1 MCPTH
6 KTRERHEKCLFF
18 SFFFFFKNLLFFFF
32 YFFFFIGFSSSSSI
46 SPPPP
51 FSFFFVDNDTLNG
64 TPFTKQKKRE
74 RKKKEKMRG
83 KEKKMN
89 ERNAIFID
97 VQQKDFDDIKR
108 WRRRRRRRRRSCR
121 RISTRAIH
129 LPGCFHRPQRTS
141 RFEARQNIIGFVVLA
156 TRTRRTRTQ
165 QKKLCDGKRSCPGR
179 RP

>member
-1 MCPTH
+1 MCHTQN
-6 KTRERHEKCLFF
+6 ERDTKSVSFFPLF
-18 SFFFFFKNLLFFFF
+18 SFFKSVCLFPPFFFDWLLILLLHF
-32 YFFFFIGFSSSSSI
+32 
-46 SPPPP
+46 PPP
-51 FSFFFVDNDTLNG
+51 FFFVDNDTLNG

-74 RKKKEKMRG
+74 KKKKKMRG

-108 WRRRRRRRRRSCR
+108 WRRRRRRRSCR
-121 RISTRAIH
+121 RISTRAVH

-165 QKKLCDGKRSCPGR
+165 QKKLCAGKRSCPGR

>member
-1 MCPTH
+1 MCHTQN
-6 KTRERHEKCLFF
+6 ERDTKSASFFPLF
-18 SFFFFFKNLLFFFF
+18 SFFKSVCLFPPFFDWLLVLLHF
-32 YFFFFIGFSSSSSI
+32 
-46 SPPPP
+46 PPP

-64 TPFTKQKKRE
+64 TPHKTKKKRA
-74 RKKKEKMRG
+74 KKKHKKRG
-83 KEKKMN
+83 KEKKIN
-89 ERNAIFID
+89 ERAIFFD
-97 VQQKDFDDIKR
+97 VQKDFDIKR
-108 WRRRRRRRRRSCR
+108 WRRRRRRSCR
-121 RISTRAIH
+121 RISTRAVH